1 MDRASLTAI
10 LTEEA
15 LIDLT
20 SQLVAIA
27 TVNFGADD
35 VRVRHQPDE
44 FVPIPGLANVARTR
58 AIPLCGSFPGRAI
71 RGRRPP
77 DRSAAHG

>member
-1 MDRASLTAI
+1 MDRASLTAM

-44 FVPIPGLANVARTR
+44 FVPIPDLANVARFPFDTALR
-58 AIPLCGSFPGRAI
+58 FIPREGDQGAQ
-71 RGRRPP
+71 
-77 DRSAAHG
+77 AAR